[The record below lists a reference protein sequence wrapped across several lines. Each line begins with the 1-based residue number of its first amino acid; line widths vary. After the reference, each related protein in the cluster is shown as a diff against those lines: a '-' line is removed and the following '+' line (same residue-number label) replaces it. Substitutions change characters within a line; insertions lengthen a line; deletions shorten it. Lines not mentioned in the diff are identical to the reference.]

1 MNGNTNGSGP
11 SVGSFIA
18 SFFDGK
24 TMLLLVTGAA
34 ALYSQWVIMG
44 ATVAQNTRDIDNL
57 RIAVAGLSISNA
69 VQANQIDNLNATL
82 TQMRRMGP

>member
-1 MNGNTNGSGP
+1 MPDTNG
-11 SVGSFIA
+11 GSSNSLGGFFA

-24 TMLLLVTGAA
+24 TLLILVSGIAA
-34 ALYSQWVIMG
+34 FYAQWVIMG
-44 ATVAQNTRDIDNL
+44 ATVAQNKAEIDTL

-82 TQMRRMGP
+82 TQMRRAGP